1 MCAELVQSCPTLC
14 DSMNCSPPGSSVHGI
29 LQARTPERVAM
40 PSPRGSSDP
49 GIQPE
54 SLMSPALAG
63 GVLALFS
70 CCSRYLMQS
79 SNAGRHYTTFLT
91 VTLAKL
97 PGGSPS
103 SLWKEAHSS
112 EDVLLWMRVWMHE
125 FHAQLTRPALPSP
138 APLALHH
145 LPLCTDP
152 LPPTHGYALPCA
164 FH

>member
-1 MCAELVQSCPTLC
+1 MGFSRQEHQRGLPCP
-14 DSMNCSPPGSSVHGI
+14 PPGD
-29 LQARTPERVAM
+29 LP
-40 PSPRGSSDP
+40 DP

-63 GVLALFS
+63 GVLALFA

-112 EDVLLWMRVWMHE
+112 EDVLVWMCVWMHE
-125 FHAQLTRPALPSP
+125 FHDQLTRPALPSP

-145 LPLCTDP
+145 LPLCTDF